1 MKKRTKEISSEKVY
15 EGFNNVFKK
24 TYDQGDGNTIN
35 REVMYGHNGVAAI
48 VYDTEKEK
56 YIFVKQFRAGAEFEM
71 IEVVAGMLDDE
82 NETTEETLEREIM
95 EEIGY
100 KVDKMKHLKDFYVS
114 PGKLSEVC
122 SLFYVE
128 VSEKVSEGGG
138 EGDEKIE
145 IIEVDY
151 LGSNGDIF
159 WKPNDSDKTH
169 KPPYQIIDAKSII
182 AINILE
188 TNRLLNDMAG
198 VLTQTKYRSL

>member
-1 MKKRTKEISSEKVY
+1 MEKKTTETSSEMVY
-15 EGFNNVFKK
+15 EGFNKVFKK
-24 TYDQGDGNTIN
+24 TYDQEGKTIN
-35 REVMYGHNGVAAI
+35 REVMSGYNGVAGI

-56 YIFVKQFRAGAEFEM
+56 YIFVKQFRAGAESNM
-71 IEVVAGMLDDE
+71 IEVVAGMLD
-82 NETTEETLEREIM
+82 NEHETPEETLEREIM

-100 KVDKMKHLKDFYVS
+100 KVNKMKHLKDFYVS

-138 EGDEKIE
+138 EGDENIE

-151 LGSNGDIF
+151 LGSNGDLF
-159 WKPNDSDKTH
+159 WESNKEDKTH

-182 AINILE
+182 AINIVE